1 MQIEHQ
7 VLEWKSTWKDDHLRE
22 ICAFANAQG
31 GILCIGKDDHGR
43 VTGVPESAARKLLE
57 NLPNKVRDVTGVQV
71 DVNLHAEGS
80 LYWLEV
86 VVPAVSTPVS
96 CRGEFYYRSGSVCQQ
111 LTGPALTYFLLE
123 KTGAQWDSIPV
134 DRVAPEELDSISF
147 EIFQREALRNRRMS
161 AEDFDISRRELLQRL
176 ELLDEQGRLKRAAL
190 LLFHPHPTRW
200 FAGAFIKV
208 GFFQNDAEILYDDTL
223 EGSLF
228 RQADQVIDLIY
239 TKYMRAWISYDGI
252 TRVDRY
258 PFPRTAIR
266 EAVFNAIIHSDY
278 SSGVPIQIRVYDQ
291 KVVIYNQARIPM
303 LWVQEGALDKH
314 GSKAINP
321 LIARAFYRAGHVESW
336 GRGIKRIADACREYG
351 TAPQSYRFTD
361 SEVVTVFEYVESEPY
376 TVENS
381 EAPPAVAVKLTERQT
396 TILHII
402 DKHPFFSLSEI
413 ATSACASASTVNR
426 ELTILRKMGMI
437 QRRGSRK
444 NGVWEVIKHT
454 AQIKL

>member
-31 GILCIGKDDHGR
+31 GILCIGKDDQGR

-71 DVNLHAEGS
+71 DVNLHAEGD
-80 LYWLEV
+80 LYWVEV

-111 LTGPALTYFLLE
+111 LTGSELTHFLLE
-123 KTGAQWDSIPV
+123 KTGAQWDSVPV
-134 DRVAPEELDSISF
+134 DRVTPEELDSISF

-361 SEVVTVFEYVESEPY
+361 SEVVTVFENNANAGLGQRP
-376 TVENS
+376 
-381 EAPPAVAVKLTERQT
+381 LTERQRIVLRWLKDNPKAT
-396 TILHII
+396 RMQ
-402 DKHPFFSLSEI
+402 I
-413 ATSACASASTVNR
+413 ADFLEMSVGTVKR
-426 ELTILRKMGMI
+426 ELSLLVESGCLI
-437 QRRGSRK
+437 RRGSDKSGEWFVNIRD
-444 NGVWEVIKHT
+444 GD
-454 AQIKL
+454 L

>member
-1 MQIEHQ
+1 MNLEHQ
-7 VLEWKSTWKDDHLRE
+7 CLEWKASWKDDHLRE

-31 GILCIGKDDHGR
+31 GTLCIGLDDHGQ

-57 NLPNKVRDVTGVQV
+57 NLPNKVRDVMGVQV
-71 DVNLHAEGS
+71 DVNLRKHAD
-80 LYWLEV
+80 LFWVEV
-86 VVPAVSTPVS
+86 VVPAVSSPVS

-111 LTGPALTYFLLE
+111 LTGTALTHFLLE
-123 KTGAQWDSIPV
+123 KTGAQWDGVPV
-134 DRVAPEELDSISF
+134 ERVTPEDLDSISF
-147 EIFQREALRNRRMS
+147 EIFQREALKNRRMEPE
-161 AEDFDISRRELLQRL
+161 AFEISRHELLQRL
-176 ELLDEQGRLKRAAL
+176 ELLDDRNRLNRAAI
-190 LLFHPHPTRW
+190 LLFHPRPTRW
-200 FAGAFIKV
+200 FPGAFIKV
-208 GFFQNDAEILYDDTL
+208 GFFENDAEILYDDLL

-278 SSGVPIQIRVYDQ
+278 SSGVPIQIRVYDN

-303 LWVQEGALDKH
+303 QWVIEGALDKH

-351 TAPQSYRFTD
+351 TAPQTYSFTD
-361 SEVVTVFEYVESEPY
+361 SEVVTVFESCGEVEP
-376 TVENS
+376 
-381 EAPPAVAVKLTERQT
+381 VALTNRQVQILERLRECPKLTRADIAGYLNVSIG
-396 TILHII
+396 TIKRDLAVLTESGCII
-402 DKHPFFSLSEI
+402 
-413 ATSACASASTVNR
+413 
-426 ELTILRKMGMI
+426 
-437 QRRGSRK
+437 RRGSDK
-444 NGVWEVIKHT
+444 NGEWFVNVGKCDAGEGT
-454 AQIKL
+454 DE

>member
-31 GILCIGKDDHGR
+31 GILCIGKDDQGR

-71 DVNLHAEGS
+71 DVNLRAEGS

-111 LTGPALTYFLLE
+111 LTGPALTHFLLE

-336 GRGIKRIADACREYG
+336 GRGIKRIADACRDYG

-361 SEVVTVFEYVESEPY
+361 SEVVTVFENNANAGLGQRP
-376 TVENS
+376 
-381 EAPPAVAVKLTERQT
+381 LTERQRIVLRWLKDNPKAT
-396 TILHII
+396 RMQIADFLEM
-402 DKHPFFSLSEI
+402 SLG
-413 ATSACASASTVNR
+413 TVKR
-426 ELTILRKMGMI
+426 ELSLLVESGCLI
-437 QRRGSRK
+437 RRGSDKSGEWFVNIRD
-444 NGVWEVIKHT
+444 GD
-454 AQIKL
+454 L

>member
-71 DVNLHAEGS
+71 DVNLRAEGS

-111 LTGPALTYFLLE
+111 LTGPALTHFLLE

-361 SEVVTVFEYVESEPY
+361 SEVVTVFENNANAGLGQRP
-376 TVENS
+376 
-381 EAPPAVAVKLTERQT
+381 LTERQRIVLRWLKDNPKAT
-396 TILHII
+396 RMQIADFLEM
-402 DKHPFFSLSEI
+402 SLG
-413 ATSACASASTVNR
+413 TVKR
-426 ELTILRKMGMI
+426 ELSLLVESGCLI
-437 QRRGSRK
+437 RRGSDKSGEWFVNIRD
-444 NGVWEVIKHT
+444 GD
-454 AQIKL
+454 L

>member
-7 VLEWKSTWKDDHLRE
+7 ALEWKSTWKDDHLRE

-31 GILCIGKDDHGR
+31 GVLCIGKDDHGR

-71 DVNLHAEGS
+71 DVNLRAEGS

-111 LTGPALTYFLLE
+111 LTGPALTHFLLE

-134 DRVAPEELDSISF
+134 DRVTPEELDSISF

-361 SEVVTVFEYVESEPY
+361 SEVVTVFENNANAGLGQRP
-376 TVENS
+376 
-381 EAPPAVAVKLTERQT
+381 LTERQRIVLRWLKDNPKAT
-396 TILHII
+396 RMQIADFLEM
-402 DKHPFFSLSEI
+402 SLG
-413 ATSACASASTVNR
+413 TVKR
-426 ELTILRKMGMI
+426 ELSLLVESGCLI
-437 QRRGSRK
+437 RRGSDKSGEWFVNIRD
-444 NGVWEVIKHT
+444 GD
-454 AQIKL
+454 L

>member
-71 DVNLHAEGS
+71 DVNLHAEGD
-80 LYWLEV
+80 LYWVEV

-111 LTGPALTYFLLE
+111 LTGPALTHFLLE

-361 SEVVTVFEYVESEPY
+361 SEVVTVFENNANAGLGQRP
-376 TVENS
+376 
-381 EAPPAVAVKLTERQT
+381 LTERQRIVLRWLKDNPKAT
-396 TILHII
+396 RMQ
-402 DKHPFFSLSEI
+402 I
-413 ATSACASASTVNR
+413 ADFLEMSVGTVKR
-426 ELTILRKMGMI
+426 ELSLLVESGCLI
-437 QRRGSRK
+437 RRGSDKSGEWFVNIRD
-444 NGVWEVIKHT
+444 GD
-454 AQIKL
+454 L

>member
-7 VLEWKSTWKDDHLRE
+7 ALEWKSTWKDDHLRE

-71 DVNLHAEGS
+71 DVNLRAEGS

-111 LTGPALTYFLLE
+111 LTGPALTHFLLE

-361 SEVVTVFEYVESEPY
+361 SEVVTVFENNANAGLGQRP
-376 TVENS
+376 
-381 EAPPAVAVKLTERQT
+381 LTERQRIVLRWLKDNPKAT
-396 TILHII
+396 RMQIADFLEM
-402 DKHPFFSLSEI
+402 SLG
-413 ATSACASASTVNR
+413 TVKR
-426 ELTILRKMGMI
+426 ELSLLVESGCLI
-437 QRRGSRK
+437 RRGSDKSGEWFVNIRD
-444 NGVWEVIKHT
+444 GD
-454 AQIKL
+454 L

>member
-7 VLEWKSTWKDDHLRE
+7 ALEWKSTWKDDHLRE

-71 DVNLHAEGS
+71 DVNLRAEGS

-111 LTGPALTYFLLE
+111 LTGPALTHFLLE

-134 DRVAPEELDSISF
+134 DRVVPEELDSISF

-361 SEVVTVFEYVESEPY
+361 SEVVTVFENNANAGLGQRP
-376 TVENS
+376 
-381 EAPPAVAVKLTERQT
+381 LTERQRIVLRWLKDNPKAT
-396 TILHII
+396 RMQIADFLEM
-402 DKHPFFSLSEI
+402 SLG
-413 ATSACASASTVNR
+413 TVKR
-426 ELTILRKMGMI
+426 ELSLLVESGCLI
-437 QRRGSRK
+437 RRGSDKSGEWFVNIRD
-444 NGVWEVIKHT
+444 GD
-454 AQIKL
+454 L

>member
-7 VLEWKSTWKDDHLRE
+7 ALEWKSTWKDDHLRE

-71 DVNLHAEGS
+71 DVNLHAEGD
-80 LYWLEV
+80 LYWVEV

-111 LTGPALTYFLLE
+111 LTGPALTHFLLE

-351 TAPQSYRFTD
+351 TTPQSYRFTD
-361 SEVVTVFEYVESEPY
+361 SEVVTVFENNANAGLGQRP
-376 TVENS
+376 
-381 EAPPAVAVKLTERQT
+381 LTERQRIVLRWLKDNPKAT
-396 TILHII
+396 RMQIADFLEM
-402 DKHPFFSLSEI
+402 SLG
-413 ATSACASASTVNR
+413 TVKR
-426 ELTILRKMGMI
+426 ELSLLVESGCLI
-437 QRRGSRK
+437 RRGSDKSGEWFVNIRD
-444 NGVWEVIKHT
+444 GD
-454 AQIKL
+454 L

>member
-31 GILCIGKDDHGR
+31 GILCIGKDDQGR

-71 DVNLHAEGS
+71 DVNLHAEGD
-80 LYWLEV
+80 LYWVEV

-111 LTGPALTYFLLE
+111 LTGSALTHFLLE

-278 SSGVPIQIRVYDQ
+278 SSGVPIQIRVYD
-291 KVVIYNQARIPM
+291 KKLVIYNQARIPM

-351 TAPQSYRFTD
+351 TTPQSYRFTD
-361 SEVVTVFEYVESEPY
+361 SEVVTVFENNANAGLGQRP
-376 TVENS
+376 
-381 EAPPAVAVKLTERQT
+381 LTERQRIVLRWLKDNPKAT
-396 TILHII
+396 RMQIADFLEM
-402 DKHPFFSLSEI
+402 SLG
-413 ATSACASASTVNR
+413 TVKR
-426 ELTILRKMGMI
+426 ELSLLVESGCLI
-437 QRRGSRK
+437 RRGSDKSGEWFVNIRD
-444 NGVWEVIKHT
+444 GD
-454 AQIKL
+454 L

>member
-31 GILCIGKDDHGR
+31 GILCIGKDDQGR

-71 DVNLHAEGS
+71 DVNLRAEGS

-111 LTGPALTYFLLE
+111 LTGPALTHFLLE

-134 DRVAPEELDSISF
+134 DRVAPEELDSISL

-361 SEVVTVFEYVESEPY
+361 SEVVTVFENNANAGLGQRP
-376 TVENS
+376 
-381 EAPPAVAVKLTERQT
+381 LTERQRIVLRWLKDNPKAT
-396 TILHII
+396 RMQ
-402 DKHPFFSLSEI
+402 I
-413 ATSACASASTVNR
+413 ADFLEMSVGTVKR
-426 ELTILRKMGMI
+426 ELSLLVESGCLI
-437 QRRGSRK
+437 RRGSDKSGEWFVNIRDRD
-444 NGVWEVIKHT
+444 
-454 AQIKL
+454 L